1 MPIPTV
7 IIDDEPLARER
18 IQTLLADHP
27 DFEVLAECSDGH
39 QGIEAIK
46 EQAPKLIFLDIQM
59 PELDGFEML
68 EQLEPDE
75 LPCVVFCTAFDD
87 YAMKAFEVHA
97 LDYLLKPVD
106 KERFATTI
114 DRVRQ
119 RLGSTDGASTDGVDD
134 TLRRGLL
141 ELIDELPSRRKF
153 RDRLVVKSEGRVIF
167 INASEIDWIEAAGNY
182 ARLHVGE
189 DSHLIRETMIGLERK
204 LDPDKFVRIHRS
216 AIVNVHGIRE
226 MQPLFHGEYLVVLES
241 GTQLTLS
248 RGYRDNLQRIL
259 GDTL

>member
-1 MPIPTV
+1 V

-18 IQTLLADHP
+18 IQTLLVDYP
-27 DFEVLAECSDGH
+27 DFEVLAECADGH
-39 QGIEAIK
+39 QGIETIK
-46 EQAPKLIFLDIQM
+46 ESSPELIFLDIQM

-87 YAMKAFEVHA
+87 YAVKAFEVHA
-97 LDYLLKPVD
+97 LDYLLKPID

-114 DRVRQ
+114 ERVKE
-119 RLGSTDGASTDGVDD
+119 RLGNESGVDD

-167 INASEIDWIEAAGNY
+167 INAGEIDWIEAAGNY

-241 GTQLTLS
+241 NTQLTLS

>member
-1 MPIPTV
+1 MPIRTLIV
-7 IIDDEPLARER
+7 DDEPLARER
-18 IQTLLADHP
+18 IQTLLEEHE
-27 DFEVLAECSDGH
+27 DFDVVGECSNG
-39 QGIEAIK
+39 QEGVAAIR
-46 EQAPKLIFLDIQM
+46 QLSPDLVFLDIQM
-59 PELDGFEML
+59 PELDGFEVL
-68 EQLEPDE
+68 EQLEDDE
-75 LPCVVFCTAFDD
+75 LPCVVFCTAYDD
-87 YAMKAFEVHA
+87 HAVKAFEVHA
-97 LDYLLKPVD
+97 LDYLLKPID
-106 KERFATTI
+106 RERFATTVQRIRSKLGEGI
-114 DRVRQ
+114 D
-119 RLGSTDGASTDGVDD
+119 LS

-141 ELIDELPSRRKF
+141 DLIEGMPTRSEV

-167 INASEIDWIEAAGNY
+167 VNASEIDWIEAAGNY

-204 LDPDKFVRIHRS
+204 LDADTFVRIHRS
-216 AIVNVHGIRE
+216 AIVNVQRIRE